1 MRWQLT
7 TPIASRHLLHRLLKL
22 RRSLHA
28 HIHVLR
34 PTVDIDR
41 AHILLLH
48 RLSTYI
54 PLAAHH
60 HHVTLPP
67 LQRQKAQRS
76 TKPN

>member
-7 TPIASRHLLHRLLKL
+7 TPVASCHLLHRLLKL
-22 RRSLHA
+22 RRSHHA

-34 PTVDIDR
+34 PLVDIDR

-48 RLSTYI
+48 RLSTHL
-54 PLAAHH
+54 PLAANHH
-60 HHVTLPP
+60 NVTLPP
-67 LQRQKAQRS
+67 LQRQKAQCS